1 MFDKMTK
8 NWTSG
13 PRMKEKRYSHT
24 CIYDKEANVLFVIGG
39 LDVGTDGETEIR
51 SATVERLN
59 LENNITVWENTPSIP
74 EPIANTAAVI
84 SKSSDLI
91 GIVAGGMAN
100 YGKSFKVWG
109 LRRRDLGWDEM
120 TRLLQGHSHHPMVNV
135 ASDEIP
141 GC

>member
-1 MFDKMTK
+1 MTK

-13 PRMKEKRYSHT
+13 PRIKQKRFYHT
-24 CIYDKEANVLFVIGG
+24 CVYDEEANVLFVIGG
-39 LDVGTDGETEIR
+39 LDVVNDGEIGL
-51 SATVERLN
+51 ATVERLY
-59 LENNITVWENTPSIP
+59 LENNIAVWENTPALP
-74 EPIANTAAVI
+74 EPVHSTAAVI

-91 GIVAGGMAN
+91 SIVAGGMAN

-120 TRLLQGHSHHPMVNV
+120 TRLPQGHSHHSMVNV

>member
-1 MFDKMTK
+1 MTK
-8 NWTSG
+8 TWTSG

-39 LDVGTDGETEIR
+39 LGVGPDGETEIR

-59 LENNITVWENTPSIP
+59 LENNITVWENTPSLP
-74 EPIANTAAVI
+74 EPVADTAAVI

-100 YGKSFKVWG
+100 YGKSFRVWG

>member
-1 MFDKMTK
+1 MTK
-8 NWTSG
+8 KWTSG
-13 PRMKEKRYSHT
+13 PRMKEKRYFHT
-24 CIYDKEANVLFVIGG
+24 CIYDKEANVLFAIGG
-39 LDVGTDGETEIR
+39 LDVGTDGEER
-51 SATVERLN
+51 RLATVERLN
-59 LENNITVWENTPSIP
+59 LENNNPVWENTPSLP
-74 EPIANTAAVI
+74 EPVANTAGVI
-84 SKSSDLI
+84 SKSADLI

-120 TRLLQGHSHHPMVNV
+120 PRLQQGHSHHPMVNV

>member
-13 PRMKEKRYSHT
+13 PRLNEKRYSHT

-39 LDVGTDGETEIR
+39 LDLGTDGETEIR

-59 LENNITVWENTPSIP
+59 LENNITIWENTPSLL
-74 EPIANTAAVI
+74 EPVANTAAVI

-109 LRRRDLGWDEM
+109 LRNDFFL
-120 TRLLQGHSHHPMVNV
+120 S
-135 ASDEIP
+135 
-141 GC
+141 